1 MKEEEVADAVAEIEA
16 LRALVADHDDV
27 QALVVQL
34 HQAHPSTLSPSNRR
48 TCKW

>member
-1 MKEEEVADAVAEIEA
+1 MITVKEEEVADAVAEIEA

-34 HQAHPSTLSPSNRR
+34 HQALALLTSSAAV
-48 TCKW
+48 